1 MASNKKVTS
10 KRPVVNEKPRT
21 IRDTEDITQIIQDKS
36 LIELR
41 DFINSRIEKYGE
53 KSHLDYEYFGY
64 DGGFDINIEYFR
76 QETEEETAL
85 RVSKEKKE
93 QEKFDKKEKSEYEEF
108 LRLKDKF

>member
-85 RVSKEKKE
+85 RVSKEKKSKKNSIKKKN
-93 QEKFDKKEKSEYEEF
+93 QNTKNFFD
-108 LRLKDKF
+108 